1 MPRNADDLQQTSDSI
16 EPGSPAHRSGRT
28 SSTSGA
34 LSRKLDSPR
43 GLLDPAAAKTRF
55 HLSRYHASEELDFFI
70 EHYWVVVWNL
80 RGQEN
85 HWHESLPHP
94 SVCIAVEQGR
104 SEVVGVVEGRF
115 ARTLEGNG
123 RVFGIKF
130 RPGGFY
136 PFYERSVSELTN
148 HVVPLSDV
156 FGDAGKTFGSVVS
169 AEATDERN
177 VAMAE
182 ELLLARH
189 PDRDQHTA
197 LVRRIVEQIAATP
210 DLTKVDDL
218 VMGLDVSKRQLQ
230 RLFSRYVGVS
240 PKWVILRYRLHEA
253 IERIER
259 GQPVNWTRLAIDLG
273 YFDQS
278 HFIKHFKAFVGRSP
292 DEYSRSLGTATHD

>member
-1 MPRNADDLQQTSDSI
+1 MPRRADAEPRNDRSI
-16 EPGSPAHRSGRT
+16 TTH
-28 SSTSGA
+28 GA

-43 GLLDPAAAKTRF
+43 GLLDPGTARKRF
-55 HLSRYHASEELDFFI
+55 RHSRYYPSEELGFFV
-70 EHYWVVVWNL
+70 EHYWIVAWDL
-80 RGQEN
+80 RGQES

-94 SVCIAVEQGR
+94 SVCIAVEQRR
-104 SEVVGVVEGRF
+104 SEVIGVIEGKF
-115 ARTLEGNG
+115 ARTLEGTD

-136 PFYERSVSELTN
+136 PFYGKSVSELTN
-148 HVVPLSDV
+148 RVVPLSDV

-197 LVRRIVEQIAATP
+197 LVRRIVDQISATP